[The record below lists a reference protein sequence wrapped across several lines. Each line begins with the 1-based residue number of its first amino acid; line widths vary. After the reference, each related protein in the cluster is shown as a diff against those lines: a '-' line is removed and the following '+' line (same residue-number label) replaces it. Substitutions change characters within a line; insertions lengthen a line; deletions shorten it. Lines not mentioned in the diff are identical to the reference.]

1 MGSCEQALSWGVS
14 MCRVPEECPA
24 EIEQLYTACL
34 SELPSQRP
42 KAADLV
48 KVISACADAGLRQNL
63 SDRILGRKS
72 MLQPA

>member
-1 MGSCEQALSWGVS
+1 M
-14 MCRVPEECPA
+14 
-24 EIEQLYTACL
+24 QLYNACL

-48 KVISACADAGLRQNL
+48 AVISACADAGLRQNL

-72 MLQPA
+72 VFQLE